1 MICRLN
7 IFILFLLSTMISSC
21 TQDAYD
27 KGEGKYS
34 QMRGDFVEAQI
45 DASKQIVS
53 ITTDDDEML
62 PLVNPYS
69 ANWITKGDTLYRC
82 MLYYNKVETAKG
94 KYAAEVLSVG
104 QVPCPSLKHW
114 ADFKEKYRTDPV
126 KFESLWLSKSG
137 KYLNLY
143 MLLKTGVT
151 EDTTAVHRLAFI
163 SDTIMVNND
172 ESSNETKTYVI
183 TKVTDTSID
192 LTVPEVGMGG
202 MMTIPSFSVKNIPL
216 VKSDDNTMGRLISYS
231 GTVVGANGAEKAYK
245 VGDVT
250 VLFNDKTV
258 VVKFSLMYGNMPF
271 AMLTTFT
278 GKRQ

>member
-7 IFILFLLSTMISSC
+7 IFILFSLLSIVSSC

-34 QMRGDFVEAQI
+34 LMRGDFVEAQI

-151 EDTTAVHRLAFI
+151 EDTTAVHRWSITMRRAPTI
-163 SDTIMVNND
+163 SFCITTR
-172 ESSNETKTYVI
+172 TKCLSI
-183 TKVTDTSID
+183 IPRKFTS
-192 LTVPEVGMGG
+192 VSPFQ
-202 MMTIPSFSVKNIPL
+202 PSLPIL
-216 VKSDDNTMGRLISYS
+216 
-231 GTVVGANGAEKAYK
+231 
-245 VGDVT
+245 
-250 VLFNDKTV
+250 
-258 VVKFSLMYGNMPF
+258 
-271 AMLTTFT
+271 
-278 GKRQ
+278 